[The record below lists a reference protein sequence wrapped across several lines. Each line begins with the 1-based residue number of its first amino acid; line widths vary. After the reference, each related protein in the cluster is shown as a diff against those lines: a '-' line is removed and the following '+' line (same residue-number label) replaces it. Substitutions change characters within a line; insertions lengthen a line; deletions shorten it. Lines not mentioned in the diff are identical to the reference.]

1 MGPIPVCVC
10 FPLPKR
16 PRLPSG
22 LRGTQRSGRKVPR
35 AELVHFYV
43 SGKPGVFATAL
54 FRLVKIATFYLLCQP
69 QAGLRHVQQ
78 EGLIGRSLLVL
89 NEPPRTRWRA
99 SGNRQQKAYSE
110 LSPSLRL
117 ARQFLRV
124 ELAAQLS
131 LRRNVQ

>member
-1 MGPIPVCVC
+1 MFRQESSTSGTGTFLC
-10 FPLPKR
+10 FGKA
-16 PRLPSG
+16 
-22 LRGTQRSGRKVPR
+22 RSICDG
-35 AELVHFYV
+35 FI
-43 SGKPGVFATAL
+43 
-54 FRLVKIATFYLLCQP
+54 RLVKIATFYLLCQP
-69 QAGLRHVQQ
+69 QADLRHVQQ